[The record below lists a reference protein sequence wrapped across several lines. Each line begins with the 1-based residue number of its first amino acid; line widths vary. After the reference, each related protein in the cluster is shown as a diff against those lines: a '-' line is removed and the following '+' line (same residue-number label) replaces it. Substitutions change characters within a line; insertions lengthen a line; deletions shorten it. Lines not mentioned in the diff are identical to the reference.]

1 MLLTIDDLRATLDR
15 LESDGH
21 THLVAFWRTIPDAKD
36 AASVPDSITHDQML
50 DIIDPGCGDFDAV
63 HSAID
68 MTLDQAYAESSY
80 FDNLNSDYGDFDT
93 DEDDLPQPGDDDFFV
108 GDDDHA

>member
-36 AASVPDSITHDQML
+36 AASVPDTVTHDQML
-50 DIIDPGCGDFDAV
+50 DIIDPGCGDFNRVHEEIDA
-63 HSAID
+63 AIAD
-68 MTLDQAYAESSY
+68 AGFASEYYNED
-80 FDNLNSDYGDFDT
+80 SDCDLDT
-93 DEDDLPQPGDDDFFV
+93 DYNNFDPIEDDDDFFV